1 MHRRRKNPVIDVAKS
16 ATSPATVRTLVL
28 TLVPVLEWQ
37 TPAPVPVRTLVAVA
51 AAKSVT
57 NAASSAILLVI
68 ATKPAQAGTVAGT
81 RTKAATAVEE
91 ALVVVPEGA
100 KVRLAILVV
109 ATATCLAI
117 VRRDKNVTIVS
128 IGGPSPEHFKY

>member
-1 MHRRRKNPVIDVAKS
+1 MHRRRRNPVIDVAKS

-37 TPAPVPVRTLVAVA
+37 TPASVLVHTLVAVA

-81 RTKAATAVEE
+81 RTKAATVVEE

-100 KVRLAILVV
+100 KARLAILVV

-117 VRRDKNVTIVS
+117 VHRDKNVTTVS